1 MQSFHL
7 WNDTWMATDNA
18 PERPSLSVPAAESDE
33 LARALGS
40 RITALRKQRGWSLS
54 ALAARAGLG
63 KATLSRIE
71 AGNRNPTLET
81 VYAIAAQL
89 GVPLAA
95 LLTSPPASALTT
107 PAQLRGQAV
116 TATLIDVID
125 DAATSTELYR
135 LQIATGATQISPGH
149 GPGVTEHL
157 MVIRGSVLVG
167 PVGAEIRIDTGGYG
181 HWASDTEHSY
191 AAIGNRAA
199 EALVMI
205 RHPHPHPGTPNR

>member
-1 MQSFHL
+1 
-7 WNDTWMATDNA
+7 MATDNA
-18 PERPSLSVPAAESDE
+18 PERPSLSVTAAESDE